1 MCNFYTNAFLTVFNN
16 WLHFNF
22 IFSGAEAKR
31 TFDEAQTLLA
41 RIIKDKL
48 LIARGVVGIYRAV
61 RNGDDIRI
69 LSQEED
75 DIIATMYG
83 LRQQV
88 TVISYGWCHS

>member
-1 MCNFYTNAFLTVFNN
+1 MLFIQSVIIDYNY
-16 WLHFNF
+16 FNF
-22 IFSGAEAKR
+22 IFSGAEAKK
-31 TFDEAQTLLA
+31 TFDEAQALLA

-75 DIIATMYG
+75 DVIATMYG

-88 TVISYGWCHS
+88 TIISYG

>member
-1 MCNFYTNAFLTVFNN
+1 MLFIQSVIIDYNY
-16 WLHFNF
+16 FNF
-22 IFSGAEAKR
+22 IFSGAEAKK
-31 TFDEAQTLLA
+31 TFDEAQALLA

-69 LSQEED
+69 LSQEEED
-75 DIIATMYG
+75 DVIATMYG

-88 TVISYGWCHS
+88 TIISYG